1 VRRVAELGALADYRA
16 LMSHRKIQPLRR
28 DSKRWAYTIS
38 KAGLVAAVL
47 CFIGIAALSEAHRI
61 WPVRGFFLAFISI
74 LVGWAS
80 HYGFIVLDEV
90 VRRHYGTAVFM
101 SAVIAGFGWAIQ
113 SCVRG
118 MIVYR

>member
-1 VRRVAELGALADYRA
+1 
-16 LMSHRKIQPLRR
+16 MSHRKIQTLCR

-38 KAGLVAAVL
+38 QVGLVAAVL
-47 CFIGIAALSEAHRI
+47 CFVGIAALSEAHRV
-61 WPVRGFFLAFISI
+61 WPVRGFSLAFVSV
-74 LVGWAS
+74 LGGWGL

-90 VRRHYGTAVFM
+90 VRRHYGTAIFM
-101 SAVIAGFGWAIQ
+101 TAVIAGFGWVIQ